1 MTSGRLILALASA
14 VVSAATPPTAV
25 RADACTDTVI
35 AECTR
40 EFPNWGGG
48 LGLSLRGYCM
58 LSGIAACHVT

>member
-1 MTSGRLILALASA
+1 MTGRSLVLALACA
-14 VVSAATPPTAV
+14 VVTAALPPTAA
-25 RADACTDTVI
+25 RADACTDSVI

-58 LSGIAACHVT
+58 LHGFAACAIH